1 MTQPE
6 KTEKPPKVADLTEY
20 AAQWFEVR
28 QLKKDMDAAVKAY
41 ENRVGKL
48 KKFIGDADVI
58 VIHGREVATYPRGA
72 FNKAKFVKENPTLAD
87 KYMTK
92 VFRDE
97 FDAEKFAEDNPA
109 LFDAYKIRS
118 LRAKDGE

>member
-6 KTEKPPKVADLTEY
+6 KTDDDRKIVDLSEY
-20 AAQWFEVR
+20 ATQWFEVR
-28 QLKKDMDAAVKAY
+28 QLKKDMDAAIKAY
-41 ENRVGKL
+41 EERAGKV

-72 FNKAKFVKENPTLAD
+72 FNRARFVKENPTLAS
-87 KYMTK
+87 KYMVK
-92 VFRDE
+92 VFKNE
-97 FDAEKFAEDNPA
+97 FDEQMFAQENPA
-109 LFDAYKIRS
+109 LWLGYKTRS